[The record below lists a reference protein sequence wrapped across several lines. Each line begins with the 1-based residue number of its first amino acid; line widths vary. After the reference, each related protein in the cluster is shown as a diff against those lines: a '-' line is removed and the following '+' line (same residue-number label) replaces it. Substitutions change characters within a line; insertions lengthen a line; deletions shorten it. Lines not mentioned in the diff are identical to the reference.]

1 MGSNQ
6 NENQNQEWLGVV
18 QGRTGQV
25 AVPFSERMNY
35 NALPIDAA
43 TAKGYTLSSDIDATT
58 YSASILQE
66 LRRPRGDITT
76 LLDLASRDVQ
86 DGDLFPLSATETW
99 FTRDQERKLLPFTP
113 HIQEI
118 PLRGPGAFGQRFSF
132 DLSPLLTGDYLFGAV
147 LQLRL
152 SSWLPQQTQNLLL
165 AEQLSYTNPQTA
177 WEYANSLGTAIIKE
191 AELEIDGDSIEKIDG
206 DFTNVVS
213 ALFQDLNGQFGV
225 GYDSYGRISVARLL
239 AQQQPR
245 LFPTEDGTINCLLP
259 FFFGRTKY
267 REALPMASI
276 RDGLVRIHVTLRP
289 FQECVR
295 QLRGFRASCEATPLG
310 QTFEFT
316 PRGGGPTTSVTVPE
330 GAPPA
335 FDSVKLLTYGAVMT
349 GPIRQKLIHAPHE
362 ILHREVQ
369 TFYFDEP
376 LKYVVGKRS
385 QEDTIRVQL
394 PLEANHPLE
403 EIIWFVRRKD
413 VGLNNEWTNYSAVVE
428 SEWSAAA
435 AKKPLLLSAAVQAN
449 GVTLCEAEEEYFR
462 GLIAQHHKGGIVA
475 YNNFIYGY
483 PFARHCGAHQPS
495 GTMNASRLNSLRLTL
510 EVRPPGGVLD
520 GAWEVKVF
528 CIGINW
534 MRFEYGIANAIF
546 DS

>member
-1 MGSNQ
+1 MGSNV
-6 NENQNQEWLGVV
+6 E
-18 QGRTGQV
+18 
-25 AVPFSERMNY
+25 
-35 NALPIDAA
+35 PIDP
-43 TAKGYTLSSDIDATT
+43 AKARGYMLSSDIGDIT
-58 YSASILQE
+58 YSASITQE
-66 LRRPRGDITT
+66 LRRPRGEITT

-86 DGDLFPLSATETW
+86 DGDFFPLGTTETW

-132 DLSPLLTGDYLFGAV
+132 DISPLLTGDYLFGAV

-152 SSWLPQQTQNLLL
+152 SSWLPLQTQNMLLGEKL
-165 AEQLSYTNPQTA
+165 AYADPQTA

-191 AELEIDGDSIEKIDG
+191 AELEIDGDTVEKVDG
-206 DFTNVVS
+206 DFANVVS
-213 ALFQDLNGQFGV
+213 ALFQDLNGQVGV
-225 GYDSYGRISVARLL
+225 AYDAYGRLSTQRLL
-239 AQQQPR
+239 GLQQPR
-245 LFPTEDGTINCLLP
+245 IFPTEDGTISCFLP

-276 RDGLVRIHVTLRP
+276 REGLVRIHVTLRP

-295 QLRGFRASCEATPLG
+295 QLRGFRDSCDATPLG
-310 QTFEFT
+310 QTIEFT
-316 PRGGGPTTSVTVPE
+316 PATTVKIPA
-330 GAPPA
+330 GAPPS
-335 FDSVKLLTYGAVMT
+335 FDSVKLLTYGAIMT
-349 GPIRQKLIHAPHE
+349 GPMRQKLVHAPHE

-376 LKYVVGKRS
+376 LKYVVGKRDAD
-385 QEDTIRVQL
+385 QTIRVQL

-413 VGLNNEWTNYSAVVE
+413 VGLNNEWTNYSAAVE

-435 AKKPLLLSAAVQAN
+435 AAKPLLLSAAVQAN
-449 GVTLCEAEEEYFR
+449 GVILCEAEEQYFR
-462 GLIAQHHKGGIVA
+462 NLIAQHHKGGIVA

-510 EVRPPGGVLD
+510 EVRPPGGALD